1 MRKILLLCVLAFVSG
16 TNFNLLAEEP
26 KPLRILLLTGG
37 HDFDEANFYK
47 MFDEMPN
54 LTYEKATLPKDMDK
68 LKPGLEKQ
76 YDVLVTY
83 DMNQFPISDAQ
94 RENFA
99 KLIASGMPLFVF
111 HHSLGGYQ
119 NWDHYAKMIGGQYLE
134 RAKNIDGVDYPAS
147 RYKHDETVRVFVADS
162 KHPIT
167 KDVKDFTVVDETY
180 KDMYIHKDVHVLL
193 TTDNPTATK
202 QLAWTYQ
209 YEKTPIFVL
218 ALGHDNQAYKNVNF
232 RKIVLQG
239 IRWCAQER
247 QTKEK
252 TKNPRP

>member
-1 MRKILLLCVLAFVSG
+1 MRKTLLLCALLFVFG
-16 TNFNLLAEEP
+16 TNFNLSAEEP
-26 KPLRILLLTGG
+26 KNVKILILTGG
-37 HDFDEANFYK
+37 HGFDEADFYK

-54 LTYEKATLPKDMDK
+54 LTYDKATLPKDMDK
-68 LKPGLEKQ
+68 LAPGLEKQ
-76 YDVLVTY
+76 YDVLVAY

-119 NWDHYAKMIGGQYLE
+119 NWDFYPKMIGGQYLE
-134 RAKNIDGVDYPAS
+134 RAKRIDGVDYPAS
-147 RYKHDETVRVFVADS
+147 SYKHDESVRVFVADTQ
-162 KHPIT
+162 HPIT
-167 KDVKDFTVVDETY
+167 KGIKEFTIIDETY

-202 QLAWTYQ
+202 QLAWTYR

-218 ALGHDNQAYKNVNF
+218 ALGHDKKSYENESF
-232 RKIVLQG
+232 RKIVFQG
-239 IRWCAQER
+239 ICWCDKER
-247 QTKEK
+247 PAKEK
-252 TKNPRP
+252 QKNP